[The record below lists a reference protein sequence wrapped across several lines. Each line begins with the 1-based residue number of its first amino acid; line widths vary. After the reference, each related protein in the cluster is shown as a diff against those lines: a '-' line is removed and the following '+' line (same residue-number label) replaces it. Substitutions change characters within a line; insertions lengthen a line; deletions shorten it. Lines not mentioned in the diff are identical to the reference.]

1 MNEEAKHAIDK
12 LIEAMHYTRSKVQDK
27 EDFEYIWDGYL
38 TLVHALYTPVENY
51 SVSIDPPA
59 LKQTP
64 AEEGEVKK

>member
-1 MNEEAKHAIDK
+1 MNEEAKQAIDK

-38 TLVHALYTPVENY
+38 TLVHAFYTPVENY

-59 LKQTP
+59 PKQTP
-64 AEEGEVKK
+64 DEAGENV

>member
-38 TLVHALYTPVENY
+38 TLVHALHTPVENY

-59 LKQTP
+59 LKQKP
-64 AEEGEVKK
+64 AESGEKK